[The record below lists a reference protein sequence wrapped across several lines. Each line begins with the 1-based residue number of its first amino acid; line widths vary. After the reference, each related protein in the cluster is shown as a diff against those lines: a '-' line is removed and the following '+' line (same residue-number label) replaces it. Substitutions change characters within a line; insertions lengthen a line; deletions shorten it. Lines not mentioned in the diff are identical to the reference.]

1 MKQKRYANGQKTYE
15 QKGDILTYF
24 FKDGTV
30 KATGKSI
37 NGMMQGEWNFYRATG
52 QLWQVGNFKDDLKH
66 GTWIRY
72 DRSGNLEYEAY
83 FENGKE
89 RKK

>member
-37 NGMMQGEWNFYRATG
+37 NGMMQGEWKFYRATG
-52 QLWQVGNFKDDLKH
+52 QLWQVGSCRH
-66 GTWIRY
+66 G
-72 DRSGNLEYEAY
+72 
-83 FENGKE
+83 
-89 RKK
+89 